1 MYDNKFL
8 PKLSQNL
15 LEILEDNEFYDIT
28 IEVGDDPYVKIF
40 RAHMVILNYRSSY
53 LRRILSTNVYKNKNK
68 NDGNLTHIKLPN
80 ISPDIFQMVLRYIY
94 GGRLALEE
102 YDTLDIIKILVAS
115 SELNLQELTTH
126 LQLFLVEN
134 KKNWME
140 QNFSLVYKTSFE
152 DNSFL
157 KLQNFCTELISKKP
171 EKVFNSID
179 FISLPEKCMISLIQH
194 DNIKINVIQVWEQVL
209 KWGITQNPELPSDP
223 SSYSKDDF
231 ITLKYTLQ
239 QCMPCIDFFN
249 LSSKEYLDKV
259 YPYKKVIPKDLREN
273 LFKYFMDHSN
283 NNSELTNITKETDSM
298 AVPSIQNNLSNE
310 KYLNIIVD
318 EINDFIHKLLNKGID
333 LESLKR
339 HVIEYFKD
347 HNINAQE
354 TYTWLL
360 NNQISANSIFLLG
373 YFNFHGIV
381 TSENDGKAFNLFI
394 NASGKNHVLAQYFI
408 GYCYL
413 YEHGTIK
420 NEKLAFEYYEKVAN
434 KSMSYGQNSA
444 GYCYDCGIG
453 TKKDFKKAFYWYEKA
468 ANNGNRKAMHNV
480 GRCYINGNGV
490 EKDYNKAFESFKQ
503 SAERGNFIGITKLGY
518 CYYEGIGTKIDRQK
532 AFESYQNGANLGDK
546 IAQNNLASMYEK
558 GEVIAKDI
566 DKAIYW
572 YNKSANQGYEKAKN
586 SLERLHK
593 YL

>member
-1 MYDNKFL
+1 
-8 PKLSQNL
+8 
-15 LEILEDNEFYDIT
+15 
-28 IEVGDDPYVKIF
+28 
-40 RAHMVILNYRSSY
+40 
-53 LRRILSTNVYKNKNK
+53 
-68 NDGNLTHIKLPN
+68 
-80 ISPDIFQMVLRYIY
+80 MVLRYIY

-102 YDTLDIIKILVAS
+102 YDTLDIIKIL
-115 SELNLQELTTH
+115 L
-126 LQLFLVEN
+126 
-134 KKNWME
+134 
-140 QNFSLVYKTSFE
+140 
-152 DNSFL
+152 
-157 KLQNFCTELISKKP
+157 
-171 EKVFNSID
+171 
-179 FISLPEKCMISLIQH
+179 EKCMISLIQH

-360 NNQISANSIFLLG
+360 NNQII
-373 YFNFHGIV
+373 
-381 TSENDGKAFNLFI
+381 
-394 NASGKNHVLAQYFI
+394 
-408 GYCYL
+408 
-413 YEHGTIK
+413 
-420 NEKLAFEYYEKVAN
+420 AN